1 MAASLFLLVFVL
13 VMSSSSSTAQG
24 PPSPGY
30 YPSSS
35 VQSNGFTQYF
45 RNLWGPQ
52 HQRLDDQGSVTIWL
66 DSTSGSGFKSL
77 RSYRSGYFGVAV
89 KLQSGYTCLTLF
101 WFSFRT
107 TNISPETTTKSTSNS
122 SEQRQGSRTLCKRTS
137 SSEEVEMET
146 LSEEKWG
153 SISGLIPH
161 RISTI
166 TPFNGLHQIS
176 YFW

>member
-1 MAASLFLLVFVL
+1 MNDNHSNQVL
-13 VMSSSSSTAQG
+13 
-24 PPSPGY
+24 
-30 YPSSS
+30 
-35 VQSNGFTQYF
+35 
-45 RNLWGPQ
+45 NLP
-52 HQRLDDQGSVTIWL
+52 
-66 DSTSGSGFKSL
+66 
-77 RSYRSGYFGVAV
+77 
-89 KLQSGYTCLTLF
+89 CLTLF

-176 YFW
+176 CPYNLTTYFVFPPNSLTWFTDFFHLSQIFGRRHPDSKVCKKERCDFPNKANVGLRFDMGCFPVGNRGWEI